1 MTSVLVDTNI
11 LIDVFGPETR
21 FKEWSSEMIL
31 KLRPDCKFILTP
43 IVWAELATM
52 APTEDALM
60 FMLGRLELIR
70 EPLPFAAAYQAGLVH
85 AAYRQAGGMRERT
98 LPDFLIGA
106 HAATR
111 SHRLL
116 TRDVSR
122 YRTYFPHLEII
133 SPDTHPLS
141 S

>member
-1 MTSVLVDTNI
+1 MISVLVDTNV

-21 FKEWSSEMIL
+21 FKEWSAQVIL
-31 KLRPDCKFILTP
+31 DLRSAARFILTP

-52 APTEDALM
+52 APTEDALA
-60 FMLGRLELIR
+60 FMLARLEFVR
-70 EPLPFAAAYQAGLVH
+70 EPLPFAAAYQAGLAH
-85 AAYRQAGGMRERT
+85 AAYRHAGGLRERT

-116 TRDVSR
+116 TRDSTR
-122 YRTYFPHLEII
+122 YRSYFPHLEII
-133 SPDTHPLS
+133 SPETHPLS
-141 S
+141 L